1 MQAEW
6 SGKLP
11 GDYPVSWRS
20 NTGSQYESY
29 YLQSAGI
36 RKSQYVYRKPPNDK
50 GTIAN
55 MAAFNTTAD
64 LSGGFYEDGQLGPVK
79 ITKNIALNIALLSW
93 TLLDAE
99 KTMREDE
106 NVMVLPEAALVTR
119 VSVVSS
125 SGALSAI
132 ANG

>member
-11 GDYPVSWRS
+11 PDYPISWRS
-20 NTGSQYESY
+20 NSGSQYTQY

-36 RKSQYVYRKPPNDK
+36 RKGAYVYRKPPNDK

-55 MAAFNTTAD
+55 MAAFNTTVD
-64 LSGGFYEDGQLGPVK
+64 ISGGFYEDGLYGPVK
-79 ITKNIALNIALLSW
+79 ITKNIALNIAILSW

-99 KTMREDE
+99 KTMRTDE
-106 NVMVLPEAALVTR
+106 NVMVCAEHLG
-119 VSVVSS
+119 VVKM
-125 SGALSAI
+125 
-132 ANG
+132 